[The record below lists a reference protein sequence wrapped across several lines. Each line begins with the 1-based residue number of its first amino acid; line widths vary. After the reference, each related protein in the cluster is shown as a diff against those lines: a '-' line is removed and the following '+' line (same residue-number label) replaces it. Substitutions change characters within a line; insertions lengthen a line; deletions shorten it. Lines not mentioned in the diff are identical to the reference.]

1 VASDS
6 ENMSSLKNYLILSND
21 HMKSMVASFIYKN
34 VNLKKSEYANI
45 EKFINNI
52 DKWSIDTPQH
62 LRGLDYDGFYTFVQ
76 SIKNSVNDICKTIP
90 TIILNNKSGINGGGI
105 PKHWNISGVHSRDV
119 HDFISSYYEFRFT
132 RKNELANVLD
142 KIYNKTRYPV
152 VCEHTAVQSVLER
165 RRKHVL
171 QDVRQARYTRVDDV
185 LLVVGV
191 LRVYPTDERSRPDN
205 DP

>member
-1 VASDS
+1 VESPLRQHLVKVLSDYNPDRWWRRDK
-6 ENMSSLKNYLILSND
+6 NMSSLKNYLILSND

-62 LRGLDYDGFYTFVQ
+62 LRGLDYEDGFTFVQ

-90 TIILNNKSGINGGGI
+90 TIILNKSGINGGNTGTF
-105 PKHWNISGVHSRDV
+105 PG
-119 HDFISSYYEFRFT
+119 FIAEMCTILYLRTTPSFRFT
-132 RKNELANVLD
+132 RKRISNVLD

-152 VCEHTAVQSVLER
+152 AKNIPLFSPFWNGGESTFYKMTSPLYA
-165 RRKHVL
+165 
-171 QDVRQARYTRVDDV
+171 
-185 LLVVGV
+185 G
-191 LRVYPTDERSRPDN
+191 
-205 DP
+205 

>member
-1 VASDS
+1 MVASDS

-45 EKFINNI
+45 FINNI

-62 LRGLDYDGFYTFVQ
+62 LRGLDYEDGFTFVQ

-105 PKHWNISGVHSRDV
+105 LNTGTFPGFIAEMC
-119 HDFISSYYEFRFT
+119 DFISSYYAEFWFT
-132 RKNELANVLD
+132 RKR
-142 KIYNKTRYPV
+142 ISPTCWTRY
-152 VCEHTAVQSVLER
+152 TTR
-165 RRKHVL
+165 RDI
-171 QDVRQARYTRVDDV
+171 Q
-185 LLVVGV
+185 LLCANIPLFSPFWNGGESTFYKMFGP
-191 LRVYPTDERSRPDN
+191 LYAG
-205 DP
+205 